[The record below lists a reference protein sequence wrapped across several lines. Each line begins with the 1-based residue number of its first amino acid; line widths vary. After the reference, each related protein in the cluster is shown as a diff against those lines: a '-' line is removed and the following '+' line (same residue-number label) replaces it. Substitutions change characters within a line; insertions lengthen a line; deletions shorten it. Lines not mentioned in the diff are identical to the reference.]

1 MVAKHRGK
9 PRVKPA
15 AVATG
20 RDRLQGMRLRRPAT
34 RPRRSPAVPLR
45 SRGRA
50 IAVAAGLLLVACR
63 PTAIAPRGGDEAPA
77 AADASPASGTLEA
90 AIARH
95 LADAGFGPPAADDDF
110 ALLRRASLDL
120 LGRIP
125 TAAELDAYRGA
136 DPRTRYDAAIDRML
150 ADPEYAAFL
159 ASTWTDVLLAQAL
172 KDRPAIEQGTAAWLT
187 TAFAS
192 DRGFDD
198 VTREILVAQGEFT
211 AEGPAGF
218 LASFGR
224 KGRTAA
230 LAGETARIFLG
241 TQIQCAQCH
250 DHPDAAYTQREFHAF
265 AAHFAR
271 TQVRPVKGDDGLAV
285 RVSERARGQGR
296 LPRPEDPPDEPT
308 GEIVLPRYFGTPT
321 TAGDHRR
328 EALATAILG
337 DRRFARAIAN
347 RTWAQLLGAGVIEPV
362 DALPVDGAVPPLLDA
377 LADSF
382 IAGNHRL
389 DTLIGAIVRSSAYRA
404 AGRGDGDGAA
414 RVAAFAQ
421 ARVRP
426 LPSTALLGSLGV
438 AAGLAAGERPQGLP
452 GARAALREFRFAF
465 DDDEGAAADQGP
477 SLPQALLLQHGVLDE
492 AAARPRGDTVLA
504 HVLRE
509 YDDTDARIEA
519 LWWRLFTHAPDDEE
533 RALARSAVERGGP
546 EAWSDLVHAMLV
558 SSEFTTNH

>member
-1 MVAKHRGK
+1 MPWPRALPR
-9 PRVKPA
+9 PRVA
-15 AVATG
+15 S
-20 RDRLQGMRLRRPAT
+20 
-34 RPRRSPAVPLR
+34 RRS
-45 SRGRA
+45 SRRA
-50 IAVAAGLLLVACR
+50 IGLAVGLLLTACR
-63 PTAIAPRGGDEAPA
+63 PGASAPRASEA
-77 AADASPASGTLEA
+77 AAHANDPATAEGGLEA

-95 LADAGFGPPAADDDF
+95 VADAGVAPPTADDDF

-125 TAAELDAYRGA
+125 TGAEIEAYRRA
-136 DPRTRYDAAIDRML
+136 DPRTRYDGAVDRML
-150 ADPEYAAFL
+150 ADPEHAAYL

-172 KDRPAIEQGTAAWLT
+172 KDRPVIEQGTRAWLT
-187 TAFAS
+187 EAFAA
-192 DRGFDD
+192 DRGFDAI
-198 VTREILVAQGEFT
+198 TRELLVAEGDFPAQ
-211 AEGPAGF
+211 GPAGF

-271 TQVRPVKGDDGLAV
+271 TQVKPAKGDDELAV
-285 RVSERARGQGR
+285 RVIERPRGQGR
-296 LPRPEDPPDEPT
+296 LPRAEDPPDEPT

-328 EALATAILG
+328 DALATAILG

-347 RTWAQLLGAGVIEPV
+347 RTWAQLLGAGVI
-362 DALPVDGAVPPLLDA
+362 DPVDGLPVEGPVPPLLDA
-377 LADSF
+377 LADRF
-382 IAGNHRL
+382 IAGDYQL

-404 AGRGDGDGAA
+404 AGRGAGDVDA

-426 LPSTALLGSLGV
+426 LPATALLGSLGV
-438 AAGLAAGERPQGLP
+438 AAGLPPGERPQGLP
-452 GARAALREFRFAF
+452 GARAALRDFRFAF

-504 HVLRE
+504 TVLRE
-509 YDDTDARIEA
+509 HDDVDGRIDA
-519 LWWRLFTHAPDDEE
+519 LWWELYTRAPDDDE
-533 RALARSAVERGGP
+533 RAVARSAVDRGGP